1 MKAIILTMSTGNG
14 HNIASNALKGYL
26 TSQGVDA
33 KVIDAY
39 KYFNKKLS
47 DLLEKGYLLSTKYTP
62 YIYGKF
68 YKSIEKHNPES
79 KLAWSTFC
87 NSLVARQFAK
97 YISKQNPDIVIPT
110 HPLAAVLMSE
120 YKRKKLV
127 DTKTVGIVTDF
138 CILPYWD
145 MADMDYYVTAN
156 ELVKN
161 LLVKKGIREE
171 KILPFG
177 IPVDMKF
184 SRKADKSEARKL
196 LGIEDKKTIFIITGS
211 MGFGNTEKYIRAL
224 DSMEDDFQII
234 SVCGNNSGMKE
245 RIDRMRTIKT
255 IHNFGYVNNVDT
267 IMDASD
273 IIITKPGG
281 LTVSEAI
288 SKKLPIILVNP
299 IPGQE
304 DRNRDFLINASLAV
318 GISKTVPVDE
328 ALYLLLHCEE
338 RVKQIKLMQ
347 SILGRPNAAKETGD
361 FIIKYVGEENAR

>member
-26 TSQGVDA
+26 ASQGVDA

-47 DLLEKGYLLSTKYTP
+47 DLLEKGYLLSTKYAP

-68 YKSIEKHNPES
+68 YKSIEKHNPDS

-97 YISKQNPDIVIPT
+97 YISKQNPDVVIPT

-196 LGIEDKKTIFIITGS
+196 LGIEDKKTIFIISGS
-211 MGFGNTEKYIRAL
+211 MGF
-224 DSMEDDFQII
+224 
-234 SVCGNNSGMKE
+234 
-245 RIDRMRTIKT
+245 
-255 IHNFGYVNNVDT
+255 
-267 IMDASD
+267 
-273 IIITKPGG
+273 
-281 LTVSEAI
+281 
-288 SKKLPIILVNP
+288 
-299 IPGQE
+299 
-304 DRNRDFLINASLAV
+304 
-318 GISKTVPVDE
+318 
-328 ALYLLLHCEE
+328 
-338 RVKQIKLMQ
+338 
-347 SILGRPNAAKETGD
+347 
-361 FIIKYVGEENAR
+361 